1 MAAEDVDFKTKIS
14 ELKPLHRTWFATAM
28 VAMVLADGSID
39 RSEVDFIVK
48 LTALVKDEGTMDRLK
63 KFIQFQTVPPL
74 GSPTGIDKKTAMTMI
89 LDLIRIAVSDK
100 DFAPAEKEMIEKIG
114 KSMGFSREELDKLV
128 MYGFELM
135 AKGA

>member
-1 MAAEDVDFKTKIS
+1 MDVDFKTKIS
-14 ELKPLHRTWFATAM
+14 ELKTPHRTWFATAM

-48 LTALVKDEGTMDRLK
+48 VTTFVKDDATVERLK
-63 KFIQFQTVPPL
+63 KFIQFQTIPPL
-74 GSPTGIDKKTAMTMI
+74 GVPAGIDKKTAMTMI
-89 LDLIRIAVSDK
+89 IDLIRIAVSDK

-135 AKGA
+135 AKGE

>member
-1 MAAEDVDFKTKIS
+1 MEVDFKTKIS

-28 VAMVLADGSID
+28 VAMVLADGNID
-39 RSEVDFIVK
+39 RSEVEFIMK
-48 LTALVKDEGTMDRLK
+48 LTSLVKDDATMDRLK

-74 GSPTGIDKKTAMTMI
+74 GSPTGIDKKTAMSMI
-89 LDLIRIAVSDK
+89 IDLIRIAVSDK
-100 DFAPAEKEMIEKIG
+100 DFAPAEKDMIEKIG

>member
-1 MAAEDVDFKTKIS
+1 MEVDFKTKIS

-28 VAMVLADGSID
+28 VAMVLADGSIA
-39 RSEVDFIVK
+39 RSEVDFIMK
-48 LTALVKDEGTMDRLK
+48 LTALVKDDTTMDRLK
-63 KFIQFQTVPPL
+63 KFIQFQTIPPL
-74 GSPTGIDKKTAMTMI
+74 GSPVGIEKKIGMSMI
-89 LDLIRIAVSDK
+89 IDLIRIAVADK
-100 DFAPAEKEMIEKIG
+100 DFAPAEKDMIEKIG

>member
-1 MAAEDVDFKTKIS
+1 MAAIEVDFKTKIS

-39 RSEVDFIVK
+39 RSEVEFIVK
-48 LTALVKDEGTMDRLK
+48 LTSLVKDDGTVERLK

-74 GSPTGIDKKTAMTMI
+74 GSPAGIDKKTAMTMI

-100 DFAPAEKEMIEKIG
+100 DFAPAEKDMIEKIG
-114 KSMGFSREELDKLV
+114 RSMGFSREELDKLV

-135 AKGA
+135 AKGG

>member
-1 MAAEDVDFKTKIS
+1 MSAAEVDFKTKIS

-48 LTALVKDEGTMDRLK
+48 LTSLVKDDGTVERLK

-89 LDLIRIAVSDK
+89 LDLIRIAVADK

-135 AKGA
+135 AKG